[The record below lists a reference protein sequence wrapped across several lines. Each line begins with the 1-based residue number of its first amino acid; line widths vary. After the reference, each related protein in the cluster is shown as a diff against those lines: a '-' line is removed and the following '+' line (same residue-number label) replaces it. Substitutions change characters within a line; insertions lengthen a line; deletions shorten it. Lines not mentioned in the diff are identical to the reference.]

1 MTEDALLNTPI
12 TALVIFGAATAIA
25 MAINA
30 NMIAYSTTVTPF
42 VLLFFCMTFSLFKNR
57 RWPKPHAP
65 AQRTYSQE
73 ESNDW
78 VVIEWGRETMN
89 GPKVLPGQ
97 VIGGLRTR
105 EEVDLTLAL
114 LA

>member
-1 MTEDALLNTPI
+1 MTEDALPNTPT
-12 TALVIFGAATAIA
+12 TALVIFGVATAIE

-42 VLLFFCMTFSLFKNR
+42 VLPFLCMMFSLFKIQKSALAESSR
-57 RWPKPHAP
+57 S
-65 AQRTYSQE
+65 AQRTYFQE

-89 GPKVLPGQ
+89 GTKVLPGQ
-97 VIGGLRTR
+97 
-105 EEVDLTLAL
+105 
-114 LA
+114 